1 MAAEKKA
8 KHEIEELKGHIR
20 KMQEAE
26 RKERRKLAEEDA
38 IRKIKK
44 MEERIAELE
53 KNLTV
58 QKQVRW
64 LAFWGLGACLGPEV
78 ALEGAV
84 FGPRQER
91 VFHNHFI
98 VSGSA
103 WTGLTHWGRVTHI
116 CVGKLTNIGSD
127 NGLLPGRR
135 QAIIW
140 TNAGI
145 LLIGPLGTNFSEF
158 LIVIHRFSFNKMHL
172 KMSSAK
178 WRPFCLGLNV
188 LTSSGT
194 KDA

>member
-64 LAFWGLGACLGPEV
+64 LTLWGLGACHVPKV
-78 ALEGAV
+78 VLEGAV
-84 FGPRQER
+84 R
-91 VFHNHFI
+91 
-98 VSGSA
+98 
-103 WTGLTHWGRVTHI
+103 
-116 CVGKLTNIGSD
+116 
-127 NGLLPGRR
+127 
-135 QAIIW
+135 
-140 TNAGI
+140 
-145 LLIGPLGTNFSEF
+145 
-158 LIVIHRFSFNKMHL
+158 
-172 KMSSAK
+172 
-178 WRPFCLGLNV
+178 
-188 LTSSGT
+188 
-194 KDA
+194 